1 MGIAGREPAGI
12 VGVSAPIA
20 DIAYQK
26 GMSASRAASNSLA
39 AVVATVLAVSAW
51 VEGKTHEHETMPH
64 EMPAGRVHCGHCGG
78 IVRSMR
84 RSFRR
89 GIQDDIVRAANRLLR
104 LGKDVLATS
113 AAWAA
118 PPVPDCGAGGDRLRD
133 LRQNPRLS

>member
-1 MGIAGREPAGI
+1 MSVGIAGREPAGI

-78 IVRSMR
+78 IARPMR
-84 RSFRR
+84 HSFRC
-89 GIQDDIVRAANRLLR
+89 GIEDAIPHAALTLVTVSPRY
-104 LGKDVLATS
+104 G
-113 AAWAA
+113 
-118 PPVPDCGAGGDRLRD
+118 
-133 LRQNPRLS
+133 RLSQSEQRVAPI